1 MDCTRKN
8 EFSGLTVLDLSRY
21 LPGGYATQVLA
32 DMGAEVIKVEDTGRG
47 DFCRHDE
54 PVMQGESYYFTALAR
69 NKKSLSVNLKSRE
82 GKEIFH
88 KLAAKSDIILES
100 FRPGVTTRLGIDY
113 EQIKAVKPDI
123 IYCSLSGYGQS
134 NPNSLKALHDINMQ
148 AQSGYLSLNGGKT
161 SPLHLCD
168 LASGMVAAQAMLAA
182 LYQRSVSGRGNYID
196 ISMFDSFVWWNS
208 MLDSRYYFY
217 GGSLEAKD
225 LEYPAVC
232 YNIYDTKDGGKI
244 AVGMV
249 EEKFWKEFCRLTR
262 APELVPVQMCRRHEA
277 PEAFSRMEGI
287 MASRSLEE
295 WKEWLSDKDLCM
307 APVLSKG
314 EAIAGIL
321 QQEHGLIEY
330 HTFPGTGK
338 VLQTN
343 IPHKMSNLPLS
354 LKDILPPPALGEH
367 SKELLLRLGYTGEQ
381 AESLAQEGVIK
392 VSIKEE

>member
-1 MDCTRKN
+1 MKKN

-32 DMGAEVIKVEDTGRG
+32 DMGAEVIKVEDTARG
-47 DFCRHDE
+47 DFCRYDE
-54 PVMQGESYYFTALAR
+54 PGINGVSYYFTALGR
-69 NKKSLSVNLKSRE
+69 NKKSLSVNLKSDE
-82 GKEIFH
+82 GKEIFYR
-88 KLAAKSDIILES
+88 LARKADVILES
-100 FRPGVTTRLGIDY
+100 FRPGVTNRLGIGY
-113 EQIKAVKPDI
+113 QQIREIKPDI
-123 IYCSLSGYGQS
+123 IYCSLSGYGQFHPS
-134 NPNSLKALHDINMQ
+134 SLKALHDINMQ

-168 LASGMVAAQAMLAA
+168 LASGKVAAQAILAA
-182 LYQRSVSGRGNYID
+182 LYQRSVSGKGNYID

-217 GGSLEAKD
+217 GRQLEAKD

-232 YNIYDTKDGGKI
+232 YNIYDTSDGGKI

-249 EEKFWKEFCRLTR
+249 EEKFWKEFCRLTD

-277 PEAFSRMEGI
+277 PEAFARMEGI
-287 MASRSLEE
+287 MASKTLKEWEE
-295 WKEWLSDKDLCM
+295 WLGDKDLCM
-307 APVLSKG
+307 APVLNKDQAVSN
-314 EAIAGIL
+314 IL
-321 QQEHGLIEY
+321 KQENGLIEY

-354 LKDILPPPALGEH
+354 LDEALPPPVLGEH
-367 SKELLLRLGYTGEQ
+367 TLDQLTELGYTGEQ
-381 AESLAQEGVIK
+381 AKELAEKGVIRL
-392 VSIKEE
+392 SIKEE

>member
-1 MDCTRKN
+1 MDHTRKN

-69 NKKSLSVNLKSRE
+69 NKKSLSVNLKSQE

-168 LASGMVAAQAMLAA
+168 LASGMVAAQDMLAA
-182 LYQRSVSGRGNYID
+182 LYQRSVSGKGNYID
-196 ISMFDSFVWWNS
+196 ISMFDSFV
-208 MLDSRYYFY
+208 
-217 GGSLEAKD
+217 
-225 LEYPAVC
+225 
-232 YNIYDTKDGGKI
+232 
-244 AVGMV
+244 
-249 EEKFWKEFCRLTR
+249 
-262 APELVPVQMCRRHEA
+262 
-277 PEAFSRMEGI
+277 
-287 MASRSLEE
+287 
-295 WKEWLSDKDLCM
+295 
-307 APVLSKG
+307 
-314 EAIAGIL
+314 
-321 QQEHGLIEY
+321 
-330 HTFPGTGK
+330 
-338 VLQTN
+338 
-343 IPHKMSNLPLS
+343 
-354 LKDILPPPALGEH
+354 
-367 SKELLLRLGYTGEQ
+367 
-381 AESLAQEGVIK
+381 
-392 VSIKEE
+392 